1 MLDKAIAQYAIEAA
15 AIVDA
20 QPPTTEAKRALALSA
35 LDAAV
40 KDVALAVAHGLGPV
54 NTNRVAF
61 NEVIAQIE
69 RLFEGGKDGK
79 SES

>member
-1 MLDKAIAQYAIEAA
+1 MTLTLKDAVGQYRFEAA

-40 KDVALAVAHGLGPV
+40 KDAMLAASWQRHDYMHS
-54 NTNRVAF
+54 
-61 NEVIAQIE
+61 EVKAQIE
-69 RLFEGGKDGK
+69 RLFEGGKK
-79 SES
+79 

>member
-1 MLDKAIAQYAIEAA
+1 MMTLDKAIAQYAIEAA

-40 KDVALAVAHGLGPV
+40 IRKLK
-54 NTNRVAF
+54 
-61 NEVIAQIE
+61 
-69 RLFEGGKDGK
+69 GK
-79 SES
+79 